1 MEKPRFDLY
10 TRTNQVI
17 IDGIIFAFSF
27 LLAYAIRFEGYPRW
41 PFVRQFLL
49 WLPYLVAVRLYVN
62 WKLGIYRFIWR
73 YVSLSDA
80 IAIVRS
86 LAVVTAFLLA
96 IRLFYPG
103 WLPFASRVRISL
115 AVIALEFLI
124 SLLGSLGARALRRIL
139 YQRQAEKVVGG
150 GEITKLLLVGAG
162 RAGVMAGKELAGRPQ
177 VKVVGFLDD
186 DPKKIGSV
194 INGVRVLGPL
204 DMLPSVVTRQEV
216 DEVVICV
223 PRAPRATLKR
233 LWALAEHL
241 DVHMKIVPT
250 LDEVLQGKVNIAA
263 FRDVQMADLLGR
275 ETVELP
281 AQETV
286 VLEAYRGKRI
296 LITGA
301 GGSIGSEL
309 ATQLIEFGPEQLILL
324 DKDEN
329 GLNDVYVRLGNNAS
343 GPVVHPVVADIR
355 FPDRL
360 RGVFSRFQPEVV
372 FHAAAHKHVPL
383 MEMNPCEAIL
393 NNVVGTRNL
402 VGLARSFAVN
412 RFVFISTDKAVKPV
426 SIMGA
431 SKRVCEMVVQAE
443 GGNGKTCFA
452 CVRFGNVMGSRGS
465 VIPLFQQQIARG
477 GPVTVTHPDVQRF
490 LMTIPE
496 AVRLVIQAGTLG
508 TSGEIFILDMGDPVP
523 ILDLARDLIE
533 LSGLRPGYDIQI
545 ETTQLRPG
553 EKLTEELID
562 GTTETL
568 APTRF
573 GKIRVVGSRSMD
585 PASFSAHLADL
596 ERAARCESAEDV
608 YRILRELNIG
618 FEPEAAPPPVPQD
631 AARGDLKLQPPVLS
645 SGKTKRLSKE
655 ENAPG

>member
-1 MEKPRFDLY
+1 MTKPRFDPY
-10 TRTNQVI
+10 TRANQVI
-17 IDGIIFAFSF
+17 VDGLIFAISF
-27 LLAYAIRFEGYPRW
+27 TLAYAIRFEALPQWGY
-41 PFVRQFLL
+41 FKQFLL
-49 WLPYLVAVRLYVN
+49 WLPYLVVLRLYVN
-62 WKLGIYRFIWR
+62 WKMGIYRFIWR

-80 IAIVRS
+80 IAIVRALS
-86 LAVVTAFLLA
+86 MVTAVLLAVRLL
-96 IRLFYPG
+96 YPG
-103 WLPFASRVRISL
+103 WFPLAHRFRIPLS
-115 AVIALEFLI
+115 VIVLEFFI
-124 SLLGSLGARALRRIL
+124 TAMGCLGARALRRIL
-139 YQRQAEKVVGG
+139 YQRQREKVVGG
-150 GEITKLLLVGAG
+150 GEVRKLLLVGAG
-162 RAGVMAGKELAGRPQ
+162 RAGVMVAKELAARPQ
-177 VKVVGFLDD
+177 VKLAGFLDD

-204 DMLPSVVTRQEV
+204 DTLPSVVSRHEV
-216 DEVVICV
+216 DEVVICI

-233 LWALAEHL
+233 LWALADHL
-241 DVHMKIVPT
+241 DVRVKIVPT
-250 LDEVLQGKVNIAA
+250 LEEILQGKVNIAS

-281 AQETV
+281 AEDPLI
-286 VLEAYRGKRI
+286 LEAYRGKRI

-309 ATQLIEFGPEQLILL
+309 ATQLIGFGPERLVLL

-329 GLNDVYVRLGNNAS
+329 GLNDVYVRLGNNSS
-343 GPVVHPVVADIR
+343 GSVVYPVVADIR
-355 FPDRL
+355 YPDRL
-360 RGVFSRFQPEVV
+360 RSVFSRFQPEVV

-402 VGLARSFAVN
+402 VSLARSFGAA

-431 SKRVCEMVVQAE
+431 SKRVCEMVVQTE
-443 GGNGKTCFA
+443 GGNGKTRFA

-477 GPVTVTHPDVQRF
+477 GPVTVTHPEVQRF

-523 ILDLARDLIE
+523 MLDLARDLIE
-533 LSGLRPGYDIQI
+533 LSGLQPGRDIQI
-545 ETTQLRPG
+545 ETTHLRPG

-562 GTTETL
+562 GATETL

-573 GKIRVVGSRSMD
+573 GKIRVVDGRSFD
-585 PASFSAHLADL
+585 PGAFATQLADL
-596 ERAARCESAEDV
+596 ERAARCESAEEI
-608 YRILRELNIG
+608 YRLLRELNIG
-618 FEPEAAPPPVPQD
+618 FEPEAAPRPADQ
-631 AARGDLKLQPPVLS
+631 AAAG
-645 SGKTKRLSKE
+645 G
-655 ENAPG
+655 A